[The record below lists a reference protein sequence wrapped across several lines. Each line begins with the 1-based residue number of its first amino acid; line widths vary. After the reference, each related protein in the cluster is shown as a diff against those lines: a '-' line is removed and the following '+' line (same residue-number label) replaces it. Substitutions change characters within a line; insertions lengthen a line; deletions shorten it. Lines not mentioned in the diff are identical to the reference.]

1 MTKLVEQQLKRH
13 MHDIMNLCEQSRK
26 TKVEHGFSICYGKM
40 MDIKRTHI
48 ESRCKGEACSVEM
61 KGCKEGPVF
70 ASCHSHPKGA
80 TVMPSTMDLIL
91 SIANGEQA
99 FCICAPMK
107 GKNFTQCYEMTT
119 DENMRHRFIKAYN
132 EHNLDIQIDMIA
144 KSLWSGDD
152 TTLFKPII
160 NVVKKRKR

>member
-1 MTKLVEQQLKRH
+1 
-13 MHDIMNLCEQSRK
+13 
-26 TKVEHGFSICYGKM
+26 
-40 MDIKRTHI
+40 
-48 ESRCKGEACSVEM
+48 
-61 KGCKEGPVF
+61 
-70 ASCHSHPKGA
+70 
-80 TVMPSTMDLIL
+80 MPSTMDLIL